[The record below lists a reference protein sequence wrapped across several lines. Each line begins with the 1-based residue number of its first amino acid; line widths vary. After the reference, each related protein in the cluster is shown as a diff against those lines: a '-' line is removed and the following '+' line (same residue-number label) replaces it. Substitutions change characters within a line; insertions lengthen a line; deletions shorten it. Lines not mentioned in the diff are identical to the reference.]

1 MQVNTITSIG
11 EYRDALFYAF
21 LIALIYIIWVIHNYL
36 EFRKDQKATE
46 KLFLTKAERDKLMTD
61 TVYKLH
67 HEDRTIPI
75 TQDHKL

>member
-1 MQVNTITSIG
+1 MHNTITSIG

-75 TQDHKL
+75 THDNKL